1 MCTTIISTHPQAS
14 NPKPTI
20 HSHPKPRYRNNLT
33 SALILFGGD
42 MIIINTLITIQVF
55 AGIEII
61 RQGPA
66 AAAMMIMMMMM
77 IMVLVMMMM
86 MVLRLSGRQG
96 PAAAAAIQNGRMP
109 FYLIVYYP
117 TASVFC
123 IKSYFDFIYSCTFA
137 MHFRRLFS
145 SISFH
150 S

>member
-1 MCTTIISTHPQAS
+1 
-14 NPKPTI
+14 
-20 HSHPKPRYRNNLT
+20 
-33 SALILFGGD
+33 

-117 TASVFC
+117 TASVFL
-123 IKSYFDFIYSCTFA
+123 
-137 MHFRRLFS
+137 H
-145 SISFH
+145 
-150 S
+150 